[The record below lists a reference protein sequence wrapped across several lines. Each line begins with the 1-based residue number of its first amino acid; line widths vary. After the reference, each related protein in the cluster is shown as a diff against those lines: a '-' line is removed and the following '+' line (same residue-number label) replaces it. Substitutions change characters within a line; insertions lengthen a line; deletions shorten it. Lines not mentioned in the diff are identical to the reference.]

1 MTHHYKLKR
10 SSLWA
15 GVLGVM
21 VLLFSGFTVTQTVQ
35 AQEAKTIW
43 TIDAPNSNWF
53 GTGNNVRGMTYN
65 PATGHL
71 IVGSRDGGLKPVIVD
86 AATGDS
92 VGMLSTKSVNFFE
105 NFESISASGD
115 SLAGWEFTNAQTWL
129 LGGYGHN
136 SDKYAGWSES
146 NSSAHSIRSPKITN
160 PGVLSYYV
168 AAYNDVSNTKVV
180 VEVSEDGT
188 TWTALDTLASKGAG
202 GDFGVSFINK
212 SITINKT
219 GDYYIRWST
228 LDHVSGGFYLDD
240 IEVYTPISGGIFPFN
255 QFRATADGQIFTSN
269 LVLDGKNVKIYRWAD
284 EVADPELVFSGNM
297 TNGVRFGDSF
307 GAFGEDDE
315 VYLTLSGNNPGIIA
329 TFLWDGEALTA
340 IDELEVSK
348 NVGRGGFSTNSWGTI
363 VLASGTFATPRFFN
377 FEDGEEYDSLVINGV
392 DAADLQSVMYAD
404 FVDSRVGELVITGP
418 AFTNGKFYLAIE
430 GEDEYELISEI
441 GPLGNN
447 TNGNNTGA
455 TIFDE
460 EGKRLFLMD
469 SNNQIHALDISE
481 FFPNPADDI
490 ETLWTVDA
498 PESNWFGVANN
509 VRSMTYNPLTDHVIV
524 ASRDGGL
531 KAVILDAAT
540 GDSVGMLST
549 TGISGGIFPM
559 NQFRATADGQLFTA
573 NLVLDGKNVKVYR
586 WADESSEPELVFT
599 GDMTNG
605 VRFGDAL
612 GAFGSGSDVT
622 LLLSGSNSGVI
633 AKLVWDGESMT
644 LSDEFIVSKNVG
656 RGGYSTWF
664 DDEELEGE
672 IAVLAAGTNASPRLL
687 GLTSGTEGDSLIING
702 VETAD
707 FQSVMYI
714 DAIDADEAFYIIT
727 GPAFTNGKF
736 YLAELSD
743 YSEAGYEFDLVK
755 EIGPLGNN
763 SNGNNTGA
771 TIVDKRG
778 KRLFLM
784 DTNNQI
790 HALDIRSLFPDADED
805 GVYWSVDAPFSNW
818 FGTANNVRGMTY
830 NPVTDHVIVASR
842 DGGLKPVILDAFY
855 GDSVGILST
864 TGISGGTFPMNQVR
878 ATADGQIFTANLV
891 LDGKNVKIYRWAD
904 ESTEPEVVFTGD
916 MTNGVRFGD
925 ALGAFGT
932 GDNVTLLLSG
942 SNSGVIAKFLW
953 DGETLTKDDEWAVT
967 QNVGR
972 GGFSYTVTTE
982 NQVMAAGTN
991 AAPRF
996 LDLDDG
1002 TEGDPLVI
1010 DGVEDKDL
1018 ASVMFIDFATS
1029 GGETYVVAG
1038 PAFTNGMFYVAKS
1051 SGNGFSL
1058 VSEIEPLGVNSNG
1071 NNTGAVIIDK
1081 IGKRLF
1087 LMDTNNKIVSMEFDF
1102 DGMATSIDE
1111 NTPELASE
1119 YRLEQN
1125 YPNPFNPTT
1134 TIRFNL
1140 QSRTDVTLKVYNML
1154 GQEVATLINRQSMSQ
1169 GSHLVNFDATGLSSG
1184 VYLYRLVAGD
1194 FVSQKMMTLI
1204 K

>member
-1 MTHHYKLKR
+1 MTQHYEFKR
-10 SSLWA
+10 SSFWA
-15 GVLGVM
+15 GLLGV
-21 VLLFSGFTVTQTVQ
+21 VILLFSGLTVTQTAQ
-35 AQEAKTIW
+35 AQEAKTLW
-43 TIDAPNSNWF
+43 TIDAPYSNWF

-92 VGMLSTKSVNFFE
+92 VGMLSTKSVKFSE

-115 SLAGWEFTNAQTWL
+115 TLAGWEFTNAQTWL
-129 LGGYGHN
+129 LSGYGHN
-136 SDKYAGWSES
+136 SDKYAGWGES
-146 NSSAHSIRSPKITN
+146 NNSDHSIRSPKITN
-160 PGVLSYYV
+160 PGVLSFYI
-168 AAYNDVSNTKVV
+168 AAYNNSVDTKVT
-180 VEVSEDGT
+180 VEISEDGSA
-188 TWTALDTLASKGAG
+188 WTPLDTLTSLGAG
-202 GDFGVSFINK
+202 GDFGVTFISK
-212 SITINKT
+212 TVPINKT

-228 LDHVSGGFYLDD
+228 LDHVNGGFYLDD

-284 EVADPELVFSGNM
+284 EDADPELVFSGNM

-307 GAFGEDDE
+307 GAFGEADE
-315 VYLTLSGNNPGIIA
+315 VYLALSGNNPGIIA
-329 TFLWDGEALTA
+329 TFLWDGEALTPV
-340 IDELEVSK
+340 DELEVSK
-348 NVGRGGFSTNSWGTI
+348 NVGRGGFSTNSLGTI
-363 VLASGTFATPRFFN
+363 VLASGTFATPRLIDL
-377 FEDGEEYDSLVINGV
+377 EDGAEYDSLVINGV
-392 DAADLQSVMYAD
+392 ATEDLQSVMYVD
-404 FVDSRVGELVITGP
+404 FVETRDGTLVITGP
-418 AFTNGKFYLAIE
+418 AFTNGKFYFATE
-430 GEDEYELISEI
+430 GDEGYDLISEI

-498 PESNWFGVANN
+498 PESNWFGTGNN

-559 NQFRATADGQLFTA
+559 NQFRATADGQIFTA

-656 RGGYSTWF
+656 RGGYSTWA
-664 DDEELEGE
+664 DDEVLDGE
-672 IAVLAAGTNASPRLL
+672 VAVMAAGTNASPRLL
-687 GLTSGTEGDSLIING
+687 GLTTGAEGDSVIING

-707 FQSVMYI
+707 LQSVMYI
-714 DAIDADEAFYIIT
+714 DAIDADEDFYIIT

-736 YLAELSD
+736 YLAAF
-743 YSEAGYEFDLVK
+743 SEFGDAGLEFDLVK

-763 SNGNNTGA
+763 TNGNNTGA

-790 HALDIRSLFPDADED
+790 HALDISSLFPDADED

-864 TGISGGTFPMNQVR
+864 TGISGGTFPMNQIR

-904 ESTEPEVVFTGD
+904 ESAEPEVVFTGD

-942 SNSGVIAKFLW
+942 SNSGVVAKFLW

-972 GGFSYTVTTE
+972 GGFSYTVTAE

-1002 TEGDPLVI
+1002 TEGEPLVI

-1051 SGNGFSL
+1051 SGSGFSL
-1058 VSEIEPLGVNSNG
+1058 VSEIEPLGINSNG

-1140 QSRTDVTLKVYNML
+1140 QSRTDVTLKIYNML

-1169 GSHLVNFDATGLSSG
+1169 GAHLVNFDATGLSSG